1 MKLINIIYGLRD
13 PRNDVYYYI
22 GKSSVGVNRPL
33 THLIESH
40 SSSIKTW
47 VSELKEKE
55 LNPLIDIIEEVNNLD
70 SLAIREKYWIDYYY
84 NLNPSLLNVQ
94 SLPREIEEI
103 RSEKTDEE
111 FDKLAAII
119 EKIPEILKRE
129 RMIRGIRQEELSELT
144 GMSRSTI
151 SLLERGSNISFDSI
165 KNYFNAIVAKNRITT
180 VKKERVRNTEK

>member
-1 MKLINIIYGLRD
+1 M
-13 PRNDVYYYI
+13 
-22 GKSSVGVNRPL
+22 
-33 THLIESH
+33 
-40 SSSIKTW
+40 
-47 VSELKEKE
+47 
-55 LNPLIDIIEEVNNLD
+55 
-70 SLAIREKYWIDYYY
+70 
-84 NLNPSLLNVQ
+84 Q

-111 FDKLAAII
+111 FDKLAAIL

-129 RMIRGIRQEELSELT
+129 RMMRGIRQEELSELT

>member
-13 PRNDVYYYI
+13 PRNDVYCYI

-40 SSSIKTW
+40 SSHINIW
-47 VSELKEKE
+47 ISELKAKE
-55 LNPLIDIIEEVNNLD
+55 LNPLIDIIEEVKDLD
-70 SLAIREKYWIDYYY
+70 SLATREKYWINYYF

-94 SLPREIEEI
+94 SLPWEIEEI

-111 FDKLAAII
+111 FDKLSSII
-119 EKIPEILKRE
+119 DKIPEILKRE
-129 RMIRGIRQEELSELT
+129 RMMRGIRQEELSELT

-165 KNYFNAIVAKNRITT
+165 KQYFNAIVTQNRITT
-180 VKKERVRNTEK
+180 VKKERVRNIDK